1 MDGKINGT
9 KSLFG
14 GCLGI
19 ELGKEN
25 YLYAHILER
34 MRQAVAADKVY
45 LSFHANKELKA
56 DKLKFDDVL
65 NCILTGEIIEQ
76 QLDDGEEKYLVYG
89 DSCDGNEVAVVA
101 KLSYNESTLVITVF
115 RLRFTDYDF

>member
-14 GCLGI
+14 GCLGV
-19 ELGKEN
+19 ELGKES
-25 YLYAHILER
+25 YLYTQI
-34 MRQAVAADKVY
+34 VAADKVY

-76 QLDDGEEKYLVYG
+76 QLDDGEEKYLLHG
-89 DSCDGNEVAVVA
+89 DSCDGAEVAVIA
-101 KLSYNESTLVITVF
+101 KLSYNKSTLVITVF
-115 RLRFTDYDF
+115 KLRFTDYDF

>member
-1 MDGKINGT
+1 MYANI
-9 KSLFG
+9 
-14 GCLGI
+14 I
-19 ELGKEN
+19 E
-25 YLYAHILER
+25 Y

-76 QLDDGEEKYLVYG
+76 QQDDGEEKYLLYG
-89 DSCDGNEVAVVA
+89 DACDGTEVAVVA